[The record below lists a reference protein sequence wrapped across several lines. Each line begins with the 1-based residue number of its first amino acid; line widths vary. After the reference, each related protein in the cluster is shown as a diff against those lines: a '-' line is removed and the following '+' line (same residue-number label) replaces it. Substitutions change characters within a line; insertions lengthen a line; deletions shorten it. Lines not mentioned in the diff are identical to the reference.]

1 MPKQYVITDINL
13 KEISGINFDRAAIQN
28 PNSTLKI
35 FGFTILVNPIELSV
49 RSKIHLYERGLINF
63 ER

>member
-35 FGFTILVNPIELSV
+35 FGFTIF
-49 RSKIHLYERGLINF
+49 SKPNRAKRKI
-63 ER
+63 